1 MGKEIERKYRLVKG
15 LEKFLEIGPTRRI
28 EITQGYLSFD
38 PEVRVRLKKEE
49 GKVKATLT
57 IKGKGEL
64 VRDEFEYEIPVEE
77 ACELLRMCGEAVIKK
92 TRWVVERWEI
102 DIFHEKLSGLV
113 LVERELES
121 EDEEVGFPEGVEV
134 VEVTSDSRYKNK
146 NLARLKSLRELG
158 I

>member
-57 IKGKGEL
+57 IKGKGEKPGQDLKFTTVRVNDPDL
-64 VRDEFEYEIPVEE
+64 VSDLDKY
-77 ACELLRMCGEAVIKK
+77 
-92 TRWVVERWEI
+92 
-102 DIFHEKLSGLV
+102 LSL
-113 LVERELES
+113 
-121 EDEEVGFPEGVEV
+121 
-134 VEVTSDSRYKNK
+134 
-146 NLARLKSLRELG
+146 
-158 I
+158 IHI